1 MANAKSIQDDLDKLT
16 HDPLPTLTEEIVAE
30 FGGKEREPVK
40 ITEIQTHVE
49 IEKHPETAGYIERV
63 EKQAELKTLVMD
75 DSTGQSL
82 VSSADPIDPVV
93 TLPLSDDQIVKGLHH
108 HVWEAIRWLATWCVR
123 QAKILHKHII
133 GLST

>member
-1 MANAKSIQDDLDKLT
+1 MKPAQDDNDQPT
-16 HDPLPTLTEEIVAE
+16 PTLTEEIVAE

-63 EKQAELKTLVMD
+63 EKQAELKTPVMD
-75 DSTGQSL
+75 DSTGQPL
-82 VSSADPIDPVV
+82 VQSADPTDPVV
-93 TLPLSDDQIVKGLHH
+93 TLPLTDDQIVKGLHH
-108 HVWEAIRWLATWCVR
+108 HVWEAIRWLAAWCVR

-133 GLST
+133 GLAP